1 MNEEN
6 KRDNERPFKKTN
18 RFKKRKEN
26 LKKSLEKNES
36 SGEENGPNSTQNFT
50 NKTTNKR
57 TNTNAKSHKKGAKKL
72 TNINGESAFD
82 NFFADDS
89 DGGEFFDD
97 FFADDTAKNLN
108 NLKNTNLQ
116 TNKKNGKN
124 RKKSQNSK
132 KANEIATGA
141 ENLANLGDKSAINSA
156 LANKQTKN
164 LQGANSQSQS
174 SQNGTNSQN
183 GANLQNQNSQNGESQ
198 KQTNGSKK
206 SKKRKK
212 ATQTIKLN
220 GEEPWQKAILST
232 IEANKAMH
240 DLRLNPLK
248 YINSSSDT
256 IKITPLGGLGEIG
269 ANMTIFETATSA
281 IIVDVGMS
289 FPDENMLGV
298 DILIP
303 DFDYVRKIKDKI
315 KGIIITHAHEDHI
328 GAMPYF
334 FKEFQ
339 FPIYATPLPLGMISN
354 KFEEHGLKS
363 ERSYF
368 RPVEKRKIYEIG
380 DFEVEFIHIT
390 HSIIDASA
398 LAITTRA
405 GTIIHTG
412 DFKIDHTP
420 IDGYPSDLNRLA
432 YYGDRGVMLL
442 MSDSTNSHRDGVTKS
457 ESSVGRTFDTIF
469 RNSHGR
475 VIMSTFSSNIHRV
488 YQAIE
493 RGVKYGRKVCV
504 IGRSMERNLW
514 TAIELGYVNLDKKI
528 FIDPEEVDKYP
539 ENEVLIVTTGSQGET
554 MSALYRMATDE
565 HKYIKIKPTDKVI
578 ISAKAIPGNE
588 NSVSTVLNFLLKSG
602 AKVAYQDFSEIH
614 VSGHASIEEQKL
626 IFSLVKPKFFLPV
639 HGEYNHI
646 VKHKE
651 TAMECGIDE
660 RNIYLMSDGDQME
673 VCQKYLKR
681 VKTVKTG
688 KVFIDN
694 QINKQISDDIVKHRQ
709 NLADAGMVVIIAQ
722 IDKNEKSLIKTRV
735 VSYGLVDEKQS
746 SEFAKDMEGVIEQFL
761 ANLKNEILLDNRVL
775 ESQIRQAV
783 RKHIFRKT
791 KKYPT
796 IVPVIY
802 LM

>member
-1 MNEEN
+1 MEEN
-6 KRDNERPFKKTN
+6 RNENGVERLKKSN
-18 RFKKRKEN
+18 RYKKRKEN
-26 LKKSLEKNES
+26 LKKSIASEGSAGGAEFG
-36 SGEENGPNSTQNFT
+36 GEHENGSRKN
-50 NKTTNKR
+50 
-57 TNTNAKSHKKGAKKL
+57 KGAK
-72 TNINGESAFD
+72 NGQNSAPSQGSK
-82 NFFADDS
+82 NGS
-89 DGGEFFDD
+89 RNGSNSSGSSSNGGSNAAHSNGASGAHFGGAYPKNNENG
-97 FFADDTAKNLN
+97 AGGANLN
-108 NLKNTNLQ
+108 
-116 TNKKNGKN
+116 
-124 RKKSQNSK
+124 
-132 KANEIATGA
+132 GA
-141 ENLANLGDKSAINSA
+141 AKPGGNNAK
-156 LANKQTKN
+156 
-164 LQGANSQSQS
+164 GANSNASDDTNYSDSQ
-174 SQNGTNSQN
+174 
-183 GANLQNQNSQNGESQ
+183 
-198 KQTNGSKK
+198 
-206 SKKRKK
+206 KRKK
-212 ATQTIKLN
+212 HKKRSNMPKSLTGN
-220 GEEPWQKAILST
+220 EPWQKAMDDAI
-232 IEANKAMH
+232 AQNKLIH
-240 DLRLNPLK
+240 EERLHPLK
-248 YINSSSDT
+248 DANRSDET
-256 IKITPLGGLGEIG
+256 VRITPLGGLGEIG
-269 ANMTIFETATSA
+269 ANMTVFETNTSA

-289 FPDENMLGV
+289 FPEESMLGV

-303 DFDYVRKIKDKI
+303 DFDYVRKIKNKI

-354 KFEEHGLKS
+354 KFEEHGLKA

-368 RPVEKRKIYEIG
+368 RPVQKRQLYQIG

-398 LAITTRA
+398 LAITTKA

-420 IDGYPSDLNRLA
+420 IDGYPTDLNRLA

-442 MSDSTNSHRDGVTKS
+442 MSDSTNSHKEGITKS
-457 ESSVGRTFDTIF
+457 ESSVGKTFDTIF
-469 RNSHGR
+469 SSCKGR

-504 IGRSMERNLW
+504 IGRSMERNLF
-514 TAIELGYVNLDKKI
+514 TAMELGYVNLDKKI
-528 FIDPEEVDKYP
+528 FVDADQVSKYP
-539 ENEVLIVTTGSQGET
+539 DNEVLIVTTGSQGET

-565 HKYIKIKPTDKVI
+565 HKYIKIKSTDQVI

-588 NSVSTVLNFLLKSG
+588 SSVSTVLNYLLKSG

-626 IFSLVKPKFFLPV
+626 MLRLIKPKFFLPV

-651 TAMECGIDE
+651 TAMECGIE
-660 RNIYLMSDGDQME
+660 EKNIYLMNDGDQME
-673 VCQKYLKR
+673 VCEKYLKR

-694 QINKQISDDIVKHRQ
+694 QINKQISDEIVKHRQ
-709 NLADAGMVVIIAQ
+709 NLADAGVAVIIAQ
-722 IDKNEKSLIKTRV
+722 IDKNEKRLIQTRV
-735 VSYGLVDEKQS
+735 ITYGLVADNQTAHFTKEMQ
-746 SEFAKDMEGVIEQFL
+746 GIIEQFL
-761 ANLKNEILLDNRVL
+761 ANLKDEILLDHWAL
-775 ESQIRQAV
+775 EGKIRQAV
-783 RKHIFRKT
+783 RKHIFRKI

>member
-1 MNEEN
+1 MEEN
-6 KRDNERPFKKTN
+6 RNENGVERLKKSN
-18 RFKKRKEN
+18 RYKKRKEN
-26 LKKSLEKNES
+26 LKKSIASES
-36 SGEENGPNSTQNFT
+36 SAGGAEFGGEHENGSHKNKGAKNGQNSARSKGSKNGSRNGSNSASGSSNGNSNGASGAHFGGAYPKS
-50 NKTTNKR
+50 NENGAGGSNLNRDGRAKLGGN
-57 TNTNAKSHKKGAKKL
+57 NAKSVNSSAADDASSSDAQKKKKHKKRSNMPKSL
-72 TNINGESAFD
+72 TGN
-82 NFFADDS
+82 
-89 DGGEFFDD
+89 
-97 FFADDTAKNLN
+97 
-108 NLKNTNLQ
+108 
-116 TNKKNGKN
+116 
-124 RKKSQNSK
+124 
-132 KANEIATGA
+132 
-141 ENLANLGDKSAINSA
+141 
-156 LANKQTKN
+156 
-164 LQGANSQSQS
+164 
-174 SQNGTNSQN
+174 
-183 GANLQNQNSQNGESQ
+183 
-198 KQTNGSKK
+198 
-206 SKKRKK
+206 
-212 ATQTIKLN
+212 
-220 GEEPWQKAILST
+220 EPWQKAME
-232 IEANKAMH
+232 EAIAENKLIH
-240 DLRLNPLK
+240 EERLHPLK
-248 YINSSSDT
+248 NANRSDET
-256 IKITPLGGLGEIG
+256 VRITPLGGLGEIG
-269 ANMTIFETATSA
+269 ANMTVFETNTSA

-289 FPDENMLGV
+289 FPEESMLGV

-303 DFDYVRKIKDKI
+303 DFDYVRKIKNKI

-354 KFEEHGLKS
+354 KFEEHGLKA

-368 RPVEKRKIYEIG
+368 RPVQKRQLYQIG

-398 LAITTRA
+398 LAITTKA

-420 IDGYPSDLNRLA
+420 IDGYPTDLNRLA

-442 MSDSTNSHRDGVTKS
+442 MSDSTNSHKEGITKS

-469 RNSHGR
+469 SSCKGR

-504 IGRSMERNLW
+504 IGRSMERNLF
-514 TAIELGYVNLDKKI
+514 TAMELGYVNLDKKI
-528 FIDPEEVDKYP
+528 FVDADQVSKYP
-539 ENEVLIVTTGSQGET
+539 DNEVLIVTTGSQGET

-565 HKYIKIKPTDKVI
+565 HKYIKIKSTDQVI

-588 NSVSTVLNFLLKSG
+588 SSVSTVLNYLLKSG

-626 IFSLVKPKFFLPV
+626 MLRLIKPKFFLPV

-651 TAMECGIDE
+651 TAMECGIE
-660 RNIYLMSDGDQME
+660 EKNIYLMNDGDQME
-673 VCQKYLKR
+673 VCEKYLKR

-694 QINKQISDDIVKHRQ
+694 QINKQISDEIVKHRQ
-709 NLADAGMVVIIAQ
+709 NLADAGVAVIIAQ
-722 IDKNEKSLIKTRV
+722 IDKNDKRLIQTRV
-735 VSYGLVDEKQS
+735 ITYGLVADNQTAHFTKEMQ
-746 SEFAKDMEGVIEQFL
+746 GIIEQFL
-761 ANLKNEILLDNRVL
+761 ANLKDEILLDHWAL
-775 ESQIRQAV
+775 EGKIRQAV
-783 RKHIFRKT
+783 RKHIFRKI

>member
-1 MNEEN
+1 MEEN
-6 KRDNERPFKKTN
+6 RNENGVERLKKSN
-18 RFKKRKEN
+18 RYKKRKEN
-26 LKKSLEKNES
+26 LKKSIASEGSAGGTEFGGEHENGSRKNKGAKNGQNSARSKGSKNGSRNGSNFSGGSS
-36 SGEENGPNSTQNFT
+36 SGNSNGANGAHFAGAYPKNNENGAGGSNLNRDGRAKPSGNNAKGPNS
-50 NKTTNKR
+50 
-57 TNTNAKSHKKGAKKL
+57 SV
-72 TNINGESAFD
+72 
-82 NFFADDS
+82 
-89 DGGEFFDD
+89 
-97 FFADDTAKNLN
+97 ADDT
-108 NLKNTNLQ
+108 
-116 TNKKNGKN
+116 
-124 RKKSQNSK
+124 NSS
-132 KANEIATGA
+132 
-141 ENLANLGDKSAINSA
+141 D
-156 LANKQTKN
+156 
-164 LQGANSQSQS
+164 
-174 SQNGTNSQN
+174 
-183 GANLQNQNSQNGESQ
+183 SQ
-198 KQTNGSKK
+198 KKK
-206 SKKRKK
+206 KHKKRSNMPKSL
-212 ATQTIKLN
+212 TGN
-220 GEEPWQKAILST
+220 EPWQKAME
-232 IEANKAMH
+232 EAIAENKLIH
-240 DLRLNPLK
+240 EERLHPLK
-248 YINSSSDT
+248 NANRSDET
-256 IKITPLGGLGEIG
+256 VRITPLGGLGEIG
-269 ANMTIFETATSA
+269 ANMTVFETNTSA

-289 FPDENMLGV
+289 FPEESMLGV

-303 DFDYVRKIKDKI
+303 DFDYVRKIKNKI

-354 KFEEHGLKS
+354 KFEEHGLKA

-368 RPVEKRKIYEIG
+368 RPVQKRQLYQIG

-398 LAITTRA
+398 LAITTKA

-420 IDGYPSDLNRLA
+420 IDGYPTDLNRLA

-442 MSDSTNSHRDGVTKS
+442 MSDSTNSHKEGITKS

-469 RNSHGR
+469 SSCKGR

-504 IGRSMERNLW
+504 IGRSMERNLF
-514 TAIELGYVNLDKKI
+514 TAMELGYVNLDKKI
-528 FIDPEEVDKYP
+528 FVDADQVSKYP
-539 ENEVLIVTTGSQGET
+539 DNEVLIVTTGSQGET

-565 HKYIKIKPTDKVI
+565 HKYIKIKSTDQVI

-588 NSVSTVLNFLLKSG
+588 SSVSTVLNYLLKSG

-626 IFSLVKPKFFLPV
+626 MLRLIKPKFFLPV

-651 TAMECGIDE
+651 TAMECGIE
-660 RNIYLMSDGDQME
+660 EKNIYLMNDGDQME
-673 VCQKYLKR
+673 VCEKYLKR

-694 QINKQISDDIVKHRQ
+694 QINKQISDEIVKHRQ
-709 NLADAGMVVIIAQ
+709 NLADAGVAVIIAQ
-722 IDKNEKSLIKTRV
+722 IDKNEKRLIQTRV
-735 VSYGLVDEKQS
+735 ITYGLVADNQTAHFTKEMQ
-746 SEFAKDMEGVIEQFL
+746 GIIEQFL
-761 ANLKNEILLDNRVL
+761 ANLKDEILLDHWAL
-775 ESQIRQAV
+775 EGKIRQAV
-783 RKHIFRKT
+783 RKHIFRKI